1 MKGLKENWRLYNK
14 SYGKIQRELGL
25 PPVLAKIL
33 VNRMNEA
40 EIPKFLDKE
49 GTLTD
54 PLCMKDMDRA
64 VAMILD
70 HVQEGHRIEV
80 IGDYDV
86 DGMSASAILGRVL
99 QRLGASVRVRIPD
112 RVEDGYGIRPYMV
125 EACAQE
131 DVSLILTCDNG
142 IREFAAARRAKELGI
157 ALIITDH
164 HEIERLDGQ
173 DHLPEADCVVNPHR
187 ADDEY
192 PFPMLCGAGVA
203 YQLARALCQQAG
215 ISESP
220 EWIGYAALGTVC
232 DVMPLLGENRKLVY
246 QGLRQWNQNPPQ
258 AIRALMKVGGLE
270 KLDVYTFG
278 FVIGPMINSGGRLE
292 QQQKYIEILLEE
304 DPIRAEKMATRLYE
318 LNRLRQKMTE
328 EGIEAGLREVERA
341 KQDRVFVIHLPDLH
355 ESLAGLVAGRI
366 KEKYQQPVFVLTGRG
381 DGVKGSGRSIP
392 AYNMFAHMNQ
402 VSDCFT
408 RYGGHPMAAGLSMKE
423 EQIPRLRSLLNEQC
437 GLTPEDFVPVVHI
450 DMEMPLRYADENMAD
465 LLETLEPYGT
475 GNPKPLFAK
484 RGVKMRRIL
493 WMGKQ
498 KKAMRIL
505 VWDDGA
511 EYECVSFRTQ
521 DLAQRM
527 EEGYGKGIWHR
538 LDQGEVLSEG
548 VLVDIC
554 YQVGWNWYRGNKK
567 LQRIITNIRC
577 SFGNP

>member
-1 MKGLKENWRLYNK
+1 M
-14 SYGKIQRELGL
+14 
-25 PPVLAKIL
+25 
-33 VNRMNEA
+33 
-40 EIPKFLDKE
+40 
-49 GTLTD
+49 
-54 PLCMKDMDRA
+54 
-64 VAMILD
+64 
-70 HVQEGHRIEV
+70 
-80 IGDYDV
+80 
-86 DGMSASAILGRVL
+86 
-99 QRLGASVRVRIPD
+99 
-112 RVEDGYGIRPYMV
+112 
-125 EACAQE
+125 
-131 DVSLILTCDNG
+131 
-142 IREFAAARRAKELGI
+142 
-157 ALIITDH
+157 
-164 HEIERLDGQ
+164 
-173 DHLPEADCVVNPHR
+173 VNPHR

-215 ISESP
+215 IPESP

-381 DGVKGSGRSIP
+381 KNVKGSGRSIP

-423 EQIPRLRSLLNEQC
+423 EQIPR
-437 GLTPEDFVPVVHI
+437 T
-450 DMEMPLRYADENMAD
+450 A
-465 LLETLEPYGT
+465 
-475 GNPKPLFAK
+475 FA
-484 RGVKMRRIL
+484 
-493 WMGKQ
+493 
-498 KKAMRIL
+498 
-505 VWDDGA
+505 A
-511 EYECVSFRTQ
+511 E
-521 DLAQRM
+521 
-527 EEGYGKGIWHR
+527 
-538 LDQGEVLSEG
+538 
-548 VLVDIC
+548 
-554 YQVGWNWYRGNKK
+554 
-567 LQRIITNIRC
+567 
-577 SFGNP
+577 